1 MSTNN
6 DKRPSIDSTKF
17 SLSKLF
23 TEIRNN
29 IRSLRQG
36 LLLASISSLI
46 LGFIVWIFFRDLSTI
61 GLWIMLAGTIL
72 SILIAIIS
80 INNIFTF
87 IFGRRGR
94 YGINTSI
101 IFITSLALV
110 ILLNSLLFWLSGRP
124 DSPDWLRIDTTAT
137 KQFILEDQAIKVI
150 GNLNED
156 VKINVFMATNTPSKA
171 AAWRSTEDLLLEFKR
186 RSKKVNFDY
195 EKIDPELDP
204 NSPAKYGV
212 NSFPSI
218 VVEAIDS
225 RRTQVIPGRNT
236 NIAESV
242 FTEQD
247 IITGLLIVNQ
257 LKQKEVIF
265 LTGHGERDIT
275 DFDGNSSGMG
285 LVYSDLLAQNYK
297 VMSATSQE
305 LAILLSENTIPAV
318 LVIAGAVSNIS
329 VQESAI
335 ISEYLW
341 KGGTLLLMIE
351 PEITPDGIKTF
362 LYKYGIGVGEGT
374 IFDMASFVA
383 PKPNYLQIKKRTQTV
398 QLRRVNVR

>member
-171 AAWRSTEDLLLEFKR
+171 AAWRSTCLL
-186 RSKKVNFDY
+186 Y
-195 EKIDPELDP
+195 
-204 NSPAKYGV
+204 
-212 NSFPSI
+212 
-218 VVEAIDS
+218 
-225 RRTQVIPGRNT
+225 T
-236 NIAESV
+236 
-242 FTEQD
+242 
-247 IITGLLIVNQ
+247 
-257 LKQKEVIF
+257 
-265 LTGHGERDIT
+265 
-275 DFDGNSSGMG
+275 
-285 LVYSDLLAQNYK
+285 SDA
-297 VMSATSQE
+297 ADE
-305 LAILLSENTIPAV
+305 
-318 LVIAGAVSNIS
+318 
-329 VQESAI
+329 
-335 ISEYLW
+335 
-341 KGGTLLLMIE
+341 
-351 PEITPDGIKTF
+351 
-362 LYKYGIGVGEGT
+362 
-374 IFDMASFVA
+374 
-383 PKPNYLQIKKRTQTV
+383 
-398 QLRRVNVR
+398 